1 MSETTPAPQNP
12 EPQDSRAQR
21 RGTSRL
27 GGLMTRRNVVLMSL
41 LGGALLLISSTM
53 TWVSAYGLG
62 STSSVQ
68 EVAMTGAELVET
80 VTAMGLVGLA
90 AGVAV
95 TIARRLGRVVIGSV
109 LFGAAVIA
117 LLAIRSVL
125 ADPAG
130 VASTALGEITGTT
143 AEAQRYELSMAVW
156 LGFGGALLLLI
167 ASLGLLLVSHRW
179 PDRRSRKY
187 QVNTAEDAPEAP
199 GGGTGSDAG
208 RPGTPQTP
216 GPSRGARRAR
226 ARETDPDEFDLW
238 DGLSDGEDPTD
249 PRRSDPRR

>member
-12 EPQDSRAQR
+12 EPHRSRAQGR
-21 RGTSRL
+21 ATSRL
-27 GGLMTRRNVVLMSL
+27 SGIMTRRNVVLMSL

-53 TWVSAYGLG
+53 TWVTAYGLG

-109 LFGAAVIA
+109 LFGAAIIA

-125 ADPAG
+125 ADPAS

-143 AEAQRYELSMAVW
+143 AAAQRYELSMAVW
-156 LGFGGALLLLI
+156 LGFAGALLLLI

-187 QVNTAEDAPEAP
+187 QVNTGEDASEAP
-199 GGGTGSDAG
+199 GAGAGPHAGEPGSQ
-208 RPGTPQTP
+208 QTP
-216 GPSRGARRAR
+216 GTNRSARGTRASGT
-226 ARETDPDEFDLW
+226 EPDEFDLW
-238 DGLSDGEDPTD
+238 DGLSDGDDPTD
-249 PRRSDPRR
+249 PRR

>member
-1 MSETTPAPQNP
+1 MSKTTPAPQNP
-12 EPQDSRAQR
+12 DPQNSGSQGG
-21 RGTSRL
+21 GTSRL
-27 GGLMTRRNVVLMSL
+27 RRSMTRRNVVLMSL

-95 TIARRLGRVVIGSV
+95 TIAKRLGRVVIGSV
-109 LFGAAVIA
+109 LFGAAIIA

-130 VASTALGEITGTT
+130 IASTALGEITGTT
-143 AEAQRYELSMAVW
+143 GQAQRYELSLAVW
-156 LGFGGALLLLI
+156 MGFAGALLLLI
-167 ASLGLLLVSHRW
+167 ASLALLLVSHRW
-179 PDRRSRKY
+179 PDRQSRKY
-187 QVNTAEDAPEAP
+187 QVNAAETGPEAP
-199 GGGTGSDAG
+199 LDHDPQGTRPTPGTIGGARPPGDSGAGPRGAG
-208 RPGTPQTP
+208 R
-216 GPSRGARRAR
+216 S
-226 ARETDPDEFDLW
+226 ETDPDEFDLW

-249 PRRSDPRR
+249 PRR